1 MRISMTEFCTIKNN
15 SHNHVS
21 VGVSDDEKDK
31 DLPALT
37 ENI

>member
-1 MRISMTEFCTIKNN
+1 MTEFSCTIINN
-15 SHNHVS
+15 SHNHVL
-21 VGVSDDEKDK
+21 VGESDDEKDK